1 MLSCPTA
8 RPRTR
13 PRGTHPHVLLSCS
26 QTVPM
31 PQMSADSAG
40 VSVGVKLE
48 PKDRLEY
55 RAASTGN
62 LLIFHA
68 VCGKMLSETLKSGS
82 PQSVVTTLRACEEC
96 LDHSAQQS
104 CDCTVALLY
113 PRALDF
119 SRAETGDRVYCVRSE
134 KSGGVG
140 YLLRS
145 TPLFAFPAGPGAGPE
160 TASPREPPCRK
171 PQRIY
176 IVKERGH
183 SAHK

>member
-1 MLSCPTA
+1 MML
-8 RPRTR
+8 
-13 PRGTHPHVLLSCS
+13 
-26 QTVPM
+26 
-31 PQMSADSAG
+31 
-40 VSVGVKLE
+40 
-48 PKDRLEY
+48 
-55 RAASTGN
+55 
-62 LLIFHA
+62 
-68 VCGKMLSETLKSGS
+68 ETLKSGS

-113 PRALDF
+113 PRAPDF

-160 TASPREPPCRK
+160 TASPREPPCRE

-176 IVKERGH
+176 LYCNGEGDTLCTNDRGMCSCTPLPLLFCPPVLGQER
-183 SAHK
+183 SAASPCPPHLHLDNGTHHYDLLSDIEAINRDCRFSILR

>member
-1 MLSCPTA
+1 MPANTGNHLIF
-8 RPRTR
+8 
-13 PRGTHPHVLLSCS
+13 
-26 QTVPM
+26 QTVW
-31 PQMSADSAG
+31 
-40 VSVGVKLE
+40 
-48 PKDRLEY
+48 Y
-55 RAASTGN
+55 
-62 LLIFHA
+62 
-68 VCGKMLSETLKSGS
+68 KMMLETLKSGS

-113 PRALDF
+113 PRAPDF

-160 TASPREPPCRK
+160 TASPREPPCRE

-176 IVKERGH
+176 LYCKGEGVLCNRMTEGRITAPLSPCLLPPLWSRKMQQIFSPPSRHLGNLAFRPEH
-183 SAHK
+183 

>member
-1 MLSCPTA
+1 ML
-8 RPRTR
+8 
-13 PRGTHPHVLLSCS
+13 
-26 QTVPM
+26 
-31 PQMSADSAG
+31 
-40 VSVGVKLE
+40 
-48 PKDRLEY
+48 
-55 RAASTGN
+55 
-62 LLIFHA
+62 
-68 VCGKMLSETLKSGS
+68 ETLKSGS

-160 TASPREPPCRK
+160 TASPWEPPCRE

-176 IVKERGH
+176 LYCNGEGDTLCTDDRGTRSCTPLPLLFCPVVTRGKICRIFPPPLLH
-183 SAHK
+183 LDNKIKYMISSLN